1 MAGVALFVS
10 QPGRIFS
17 DTGFM
22 IFTNHKPGEFFFAR
36 TRFAILG
43 IALLAM
49 IFPASAQ
56 SNAVET
62 LCAQTKQYCD
72 EMHATKSAVDQK
84 ILAAKALDCA
94 TRVVAADTNN
104 ATAHLCLAVAYV
116 KNFQFVDTRTAI
128 NYSRGIKAEAET
140 AIRLDPKNDVS
151 YYLLGR
157 WHYGVANMNFI
168 YKGLVKLIYGGLP
181 RASNEL
187 AKENFLKAIALA
199 PNRIIHHLELAKT
212 YHVIREKN
220 LALEEINK
228 CAALSPTD
236 RDDADAKQWAADILR
251 TGDWP

>member
-1 MAGVALFVS
+1 
-10 QPGRIFS
+10 
-17 DTGFM
+17 M
-22 IFTNHKPGEFFFAR
+22 ILATHKPGGIFFAGAR
-36 TRFAILG
+36 LAILG
-43 IALLAM
+43 VALLAM

-56 SNAVET
+56 SNTVEA

-72 EMHATKSAVDQK
+72 EMHATTSMAEQK

-94 TRVVAADTNN
+94 TRAVAANSN
-104 ATAHLCLAVAYV
+104 SATAHLCLAVAYV

-128 NYSRGIKAEAET
+128 SYSRGIKAEAET

-181 RASNEL
+181 HASNEL

-212 YHVIREKN
+212 YHVMGEN
-220 LALEEINK
+220 DLALAELK
-228 CAALSPTD
+228 RCAALSPTD
-236 RDDADAKQWAADILR
+236 RDDADAKRWAADISR

>member
-1 MAGVALFVS
+1 MILNNQLQAIFFGTRRIAVLGVV
-10 QPGRIFS
+10 
-17 DTGFM
+17 
-22 IFTNHKPGEFFFAR
+22 
-36 TRFAILG
+36 
-43 IALLAM
+43 LLAM
-49 IFPASAQ
+49 NSPARSETN
-56 SNAVET
+56 SVES

-72 EMHATKSAVDQK
+72 EMHATKSEAEQK

-94 TRVVAADTNN
+94 TRAVAADTNS

-128 NYSRGIKAEAET
+128 SYSRGIKAEAET

-181 RASNEL
+181 HASNEL

-212 YHVIREKN
+212 YHVTGQNE
-220 LALEEINK
+220 LALAELKK
-228 CAALSPTD
+228 CAELSPTD
-236 RDDADAKQWAADILR
+236 RDDADAKQWAADISR